1 MILSVCAKRRFLC
14 LVARKRTKMRLP
26 LTIAEENVKINQVIN
41 YREEMTMLTIKDG
54 KFFRDGKEH
63 KIWSGAIHY
72 FRTLP
77 EYWRDRLEK
86 LKAAGFNTVE
96 T

>member
-1 MILSVCAKRRFLC
+1 
-14 LVARKRTKMRLP
+14 
-26 LTIAEENVKINQVIN
+26 
-41 YREEMTMLTIKDG
+41 MLTIKDG
-54 KFFRDGKEH
+54 KFFKDGKEH

-96 T
+96 TYTCWNLHEPRKGEFDFRVCSTSNASSIPPRSSDWT